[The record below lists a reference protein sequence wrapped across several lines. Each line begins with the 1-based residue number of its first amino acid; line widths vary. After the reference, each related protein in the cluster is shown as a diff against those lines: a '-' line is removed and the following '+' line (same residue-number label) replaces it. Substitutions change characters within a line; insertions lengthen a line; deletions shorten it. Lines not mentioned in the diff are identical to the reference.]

1 MALFLSTTVIAQS
14 AEWEPVTG
22 EENLRNF
29 MSGTTLEWEEP
40 GAGKAGVNTDLMAP
54 VHFTGWML

>member
-1 MALFLSTTVIAQS
+1 MQLTLTTMTIILIVMALVSIVQG

-29 MSGTTLEWEEP
+29 MSGIKAERTLP
-40 GAGKAGVNTDLMAP
+40 NG
-54 VHFTGWML
+54 